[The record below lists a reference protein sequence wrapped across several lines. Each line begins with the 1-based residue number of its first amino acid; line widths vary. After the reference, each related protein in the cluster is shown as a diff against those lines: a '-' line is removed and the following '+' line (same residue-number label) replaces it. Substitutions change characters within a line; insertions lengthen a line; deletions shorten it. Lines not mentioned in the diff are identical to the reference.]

1 MRRRAR
7 GRMEGRKEERCKGKE
22 GRRGPEDAGG
32 DGGEGADIA
41 QRPSAH

>member
-7 GRMEGRKEERCKGKE
+7 GRKEGEKGRKE

-32 DGGEGADIA
+32 EGGEGADIA
-41 QRPSAH
+41 QRLSAH